1 MTKIS
6 VTNLIKKFNQIE
18 KKTKSL
24 FKCLGIEKYITNIDN
39 KNENLFDL
47 KSIAQKDFRIALIA
61 DRFTTDCFLPECNI
75 IELIPNNF
83 KQQIESFNPDLVFL
97 ESAWEGKDKLWYKK
111 VANGSSEI
119 FELIDF
125 AKSKNIPVILWNKED
140 PVYTDQFMPV
150 AQKVDFI
157 FTTDLDS
164 VLKYKNEVGHNRV
177 YHLHFAA
184 QPKLHNPIEKY
195 DRKNK
200 ACFAGA
206 YYHRYPR
213 RIKVFDSFAKVLI
226 DGMGLDI
233 YDRNYKN
240 ARPEH
245 AFPKTYDKY
254 ILGKLDPSE
263 IDIAYKSYDY
273 GINMNS
279 IQQSQTMFA
288 RRVFELMASN
298 TVVIGNYSR
307 GVKNYFGDL
316 TICTDDANELKYRLD
331 KYCANDESKYQYR
344 LLGLRA
350 VLKEHLYEDRLD
362 FIIKKVFGK
371 SIKPNPIHIDVFS
384 YVKNQ
389 NQFNKVLAM
398 FNKQSYQNKSLTI
411 LSDIELENNNNDIKI
426 IKSDNNFTVE
436 NMFSNSYISYFEANN
451 FYGENYLL
459 DFALSL
465 RYTNFDAIGKSDF
478 YIMDD
483 NGSFNVPNFNNSYKK
498 VDALKPH
505 SSMLDSN
512 YYGKLSIS
520 NIIDNITIND
530 GDLFSADQ
538 FNYCINCSCDNP
550 SSDAEIEDIGISLD
564 KINKISSSIITNAVI
579 KTEKTFDIRPL
590 EVEKTIFDKPEKIN
604 LIKTV
609 QGLTIS
615 SNLDNEEYSCAQY
628 NNDFYSVKPF
638 LVENKLSVLFEGIGD
653 LSILGSCVFYEN
665 KKEVFKVDNII
676 FNTTQKIVI
685 PTNVNKVQFGIKVIG
700 SGSFIFNKAIMG
712 ENYLDNDEIYFVSRN
727 ENLLI
732 SDSYPHYENE
742 ILDYPLKKIQ
752 DLFIGK
758 TYDVVCVNN
767 FSKNGFRE
775 YKGINVFET
784 HEKQLIEVLNNIN
797 TNKNIVVYTLNKEI
811 ENIVKKYNSNFKIL
825 TENNEILND

>member
-1 MTKIS
+1 
-6 VTNLIKKFNQIE
+6 
-18 KKTKSL
+18 
-24 FKCLGIEKYITNIDN
+24 
-39 KNENLFDL
+39 
-47 KSIAQKDFRIALIA
+47 
-61 DRFTTDCFLPECNI
+61 
-75 IELIPNNF
+75 
-83 KQQIESFNPDLVFL
+83 
-97 ESAWEGKDKLWYKK
+97 
-111 VANGSSEI
+111 
-119 FELIDF
+119 
-125 AKSKNIPVILWNKED
+125 
-140 PVYTDQFMPV
+140 
-150 AQKVDFI
+150 
-157 FTTDLDS
+157 
-164 VLKYKNEVGHNRV
+164 
-177 YHLHFAA
+177 
-184 QPKLHNPIEKY
+184 
-195 DRKNK
+195 
-200 ACFAGA
+200 
-206 YYHRYPR
+206 
-213 RIKVFDSFAKVLI
+213 
-226 DGMGLDI
+226 
-233 YDRNYKN
+233 
-240 ARPEH
+240 
-245 AFPKTYDKY
+245 
-254 ILGKLDPSE
+254 
-263 IDIAYKSYDY
+263 
-273 GINMNS
+273 
-279 IQQSQTMFA
+279 SQTMFA